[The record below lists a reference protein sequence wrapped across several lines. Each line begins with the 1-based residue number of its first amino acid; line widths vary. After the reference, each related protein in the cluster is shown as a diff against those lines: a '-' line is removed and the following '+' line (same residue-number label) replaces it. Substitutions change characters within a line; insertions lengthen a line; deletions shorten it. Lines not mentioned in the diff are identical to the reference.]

1 MTPDLVIPI
10 VASLGWLILCSA
22 VLASYRLQWS
32 QMVKMA
38 LVWLAIFAGLFVLV
52 EWFQTTQSTT
62 SALL

>member
-1 MTPDLVIPI
+1 MTPDLVIPV
-10 VASLGWLILCSA
+10 VASLGWLILCGA
-22 VLASYRLQWS
+22 ALASYRLQWS

-52 EWFQTTQSTT
+52 EWFQTAQSTT